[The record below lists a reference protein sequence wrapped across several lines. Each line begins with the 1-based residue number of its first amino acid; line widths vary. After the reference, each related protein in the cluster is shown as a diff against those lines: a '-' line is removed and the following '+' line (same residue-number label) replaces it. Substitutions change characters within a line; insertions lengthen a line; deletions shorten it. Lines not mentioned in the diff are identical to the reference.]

1 MRGRLFRLGA
11 ALDLS
16 RNLGLGRSL
25 GLEDGHKGRA
35 KIERPGTEG
44 GGGMRSHGPQ
54 DQRGVWGLGPQR
66 RRGWGGRVGSEES
79 GDWVRGGAVR
89 SEGPAEARGSQVRTC
104 SLAATASE
112 RWKEKT
118 SPPDPP
124 SSPGKGLPTAAGE
137 GCPERQPRTPFVAPS
152 RPPSARPKSP
162 RDTPCDTP
170 PPAHLDARTPRQREP
185 GGRGGGED
193 LGGGRTREE
202 DEGDGGEAGW
212 RRQDGLTKRLGLG
225 ENRVAV
231 WFFRGGGQA
240 RGGLVG
246 MGDQFVW

>member
-1 MRGRLFRLGA
+1 MG
-11 ALDLS
+11 S
-16 RNLGLGRSL
+16 Q
-25 GLEDGHKGRA
+25 K
-35 KIERPGTEG
+35 
-44 GGGMRSHGPQ
+44 
-54 DQRGVWGLGPQR
+54 
-66 RRGWGGRVGSEES
+66 RRGGVGRVGSEKS

-89 SEGPAEARGSQVRTC
+89 REGPAEARGAQVRTC

-124 SSPGKGLPTAAGE
+124 SSPGKGPPTAAGE

-185 GGRGGGED
+185 GGGED
-193 LGGGRTREE
+193 LGGGRI
-202 DEGDGGEAGW
+202 
-212 RRQDGLTKRLGLG
+212 
-225 ENRVAV
+225 
-231 WFFRGGGQA
+231 RGGGEE
-240 RGGLVG
+240 GGPERRAKGTAGKLVG
-246 MGDQFVW
+246 GDKMV